1 MSVVFL
7 LAAALPGLFVDTDP
21 SPAIRESGID
31 CVSIPAARA
40 EAWKGQ
46 CANVVDASAL
56 NKLPAPGVRYRMNE
70 ARASSAPWVDSN
82 GARYARGINGKAIIA
97 AADGKAALAAA
108 EAHAFGADV
117 LVTAGPKDWKTF
129 GDMRQFLS
137 TLPASNLPALANIGF
152 QDDGSPDAVENM
164 NLLLRRNLMFRVV
177 AKPDPKLDVNVKP
190 KSGDPN
196 AFAYEVRQKLTD
208 AKRILRLYGS
218 EVVIARLTGDA
229 SRRRVAL
236 LNYGNRPV
244 EGVRIRILGAWPK
257 VTAHVFGQKVDPADV
272 IVEDGATE
280 FSLPLLPLYAV
291 VELSR

>member
-1 MSVVFL
+1 MSVVLL
-7 LAAALPGLFVDTDP
+7 LAAALPGLFVDSDP
-21 SPAIRESGID
+21 SPAIRDAGVD

-46 CANVVDASAL
+46 CANIVDPSAL
-56 NKLPAPGVRYRMNE
+56 TKLPAPGVRYRMNE

-82 GARYARGINGKAIIA
+82 GARYSRGLSGQAIIA

-108 EAHAFGADV
+108 EAHAFGAGV
-117 LVTAGPKDWKTF
+117 LITAGPKDWKAF
-129 GDMRQFLS
+129 GAMRQFLS
-137 TLPASNLPALANIGF
+137 TLPAGDLPALANIGF
-152 QDDGSPDAVENM
+152 LDDGSPDASENM

-218 EVVIARLTGDA
+218 EVVIARLTGDT

-244 EGVRIRILGAWPK
+244 EGIRIRILGAWPK
-257 VTAHVFGQKVDPADV
+257 VTAYVFGQKVDPADV
-272 IVEDGATE
+272 IVEDGSTE
-280 FSLPLLPLYAV
+280 FSLPLLPVYAV